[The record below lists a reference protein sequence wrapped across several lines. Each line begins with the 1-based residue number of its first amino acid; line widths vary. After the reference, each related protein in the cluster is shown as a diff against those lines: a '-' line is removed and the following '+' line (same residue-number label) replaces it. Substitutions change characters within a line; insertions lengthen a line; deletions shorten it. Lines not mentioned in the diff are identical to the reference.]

1 MRCYNGDSPE
11 MLRSGVANM
20 KKAKRKA
27 SALRKEPKNRLYVD
41 VTEELIMNPDAL
53 PSELRGWRRYRIE
66 DGGHAERC
74 LLENRILLPPHVR
87 VERLERLLNS

>member
-1 MRCYNGDSPE
+1 MLQWRLSGD
-11 MLRSGVANM
+11 VAKWGPKM

-27 SALRKEPKNRLYVD
+27 SSLRKEPKNRLYVD

-53 PSELRGWRRYRIE
+53 PTELRGWRRYRIE
-66 DGGHAERC
+66 YGGHAERC